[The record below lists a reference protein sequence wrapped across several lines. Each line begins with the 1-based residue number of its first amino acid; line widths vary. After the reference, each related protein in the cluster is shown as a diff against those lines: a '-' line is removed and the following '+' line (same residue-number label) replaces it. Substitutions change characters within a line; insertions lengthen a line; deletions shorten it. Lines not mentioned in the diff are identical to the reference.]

1 MVFDIGGIVEP
12 HCLEVIVCFAYHL
25 YLVVIVRFVDIYGIV
40 GHHCLNLLFII
51 YIYIYIY
58 ILVHWCQ
65 QCASYIVAVS
75 NVSAMS

>member
-1 MVFDIGGIVEP
+1 LFFDIGEIVDHHCLGVIIRFADICGIVEP
-12 HCLEVIVCFAYHL
+12 HCL
-25 YLVVIVRFVDIYGIV
+25 
-40 GHHCLNLLFII
+40 NLLFIISI

-75 NVSAMS
+75 NVSAIS